1 MTALAFIL
9 KDDVPEALEERA
21 ERVMVDG
28 VPFVAYPGAPF
39 AGEVSERP
47 DAIIEIVYQWPK
59 EVEPR
64 HALGDWLTANGITFT
79 VIH

>member
-9 KDDVPEALEERA
+9 KDDVPEALAEHAQRA
-21 ERVMVDG
+21 TVDG
-28 VPFVAYPGAPF
+28 VPFVTYPGAPF
-39 AGEVSERP
+39 AGEISERP
-47 DAIIEIVYQWPK
+47 DGNIEIVYQWPK
-59 EVEPR
+59 ATEPR